1 MNENFYA
8 NERID
13 IEMKILKTTLTWI
26 PFISQFKNL

>member
-13 IEMKILKTTLTWI
+13 IKMKRLKTTLTWI
-26 PFISQFKNL
+26 SFISQFKNL